1 MNKLKLVTAQVIADY
16 LNVKVRTIHKWT
28 QEETIPHY
36 RLSPKA
42 IRYDLNEIERWLD
55 ANRNG
60 YTIDN

>member
-1 MNKLKLVTAQVIADY
+1 MKLVSAQVIADY

-42 IRYDLNEIERWLD
+42 IRYDMNEIERWLD
-55 ANRNG
+55 ANRNSF
-60 YTIDN
+60 TFND